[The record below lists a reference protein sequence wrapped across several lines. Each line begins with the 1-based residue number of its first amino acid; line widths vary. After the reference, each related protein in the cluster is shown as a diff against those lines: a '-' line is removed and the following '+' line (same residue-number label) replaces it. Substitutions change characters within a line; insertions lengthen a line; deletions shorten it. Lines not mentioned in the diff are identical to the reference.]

1 MKVKSSAMHQK
12 SLLKIVLP
20 SARSLLAIHIALLI
34 ALSCT
39 LVLAQKKQQQ
49 KLPSPEKI
57 VDNYLKAIGGKKR
70 VAAIKDTS
78 FEWAVMEQGQ
88 PVGNIQ
94 VRTKAPAAVRVDVHA
109 GSVESTNAVN
119 SSTVWEEVSL
129 NNDAA
134 NKKVQTLTGVD
145 ANVAKIESLLLASRF
160 VNYKKLNLLART
172 VMLDESGSE
181 PAYVVEFSSRNGA
194 RLRCWFGQ
202 SSKLL
207 LKIER
212 GKTHSQFADY
222 RAEQGILEPHRMEGN
237 SIALSNGQTL
247 VLQSVRYN
255 TGLSDALF
263 DPPGGAE
270 PIDIGA
276 LLREV
281 DRNQEQVEERVGD
294 YTYTEKRTERK
305 INGRGE
311 VTEEIVRVYEIYPIP
326 NRESVRKLISEN
338 GVPLSAE
345 KAAKEEKRVTEELEK
360 AQQEREKAAQKR
372 ARELERQKGKPAKEE
387 EDDVGIADFLRAAE
401 MVSPRREKLRERDAI
416 VFDFRP
422 RVGYKPKNS
431 TESIISKL
439 TGIMWIDP
447 VDKQVMRLEAR
458 LVESYKMGGGLLA
471 SVRPGTAFVFEQKR
485 MDDGVWLPVF
495 SQVNVS
501 AKILL
506 FKSLDL
512 NIMQEFSNYQKF
524 NSSFDDYKLTTPE
537 NKTKPPSNP

>member
-1 MKVKSSAMHQK
+1 MHQK
-12 SLLKIVLP
+12 SLLEIVLP
-20 SARSLLAIHIALLI
+20 SARRLLAVHIALLI
-34 ALSCT
+34 LLSCIPA
-39 LVLAQKKQQQ
+39 LAQKKQQ
-49 KLPSPEKI
+49 KLPSPDKI
-57 VDNYLKAIGGKKR
+57 VDNYLKAVGGKKR
-70 VAAIKDTS
+70 VAAVKDTS

-88 PVGNIQ
+88 PVGNIE
-94 VRTKAPAAVRVDVHA
+94 VRTKAPAAVRVDVRA
-109 GSVESTNAVN
+109 GGVESTNAVN

-129 NNDAA
+129 NKDDS

-145 ANVAKIESLLLASRF
+145 ANVAKIEALLLASRF

-172 VMLDESGSE
+172 VTLDESGSE
-181 PAYVVEFSSRNGA
+181 PAYVIEFSSRNGA

-202 SSKLL
+202 SGKLL

-212 GKTHSQFADY
+212 GKTYSQFADY
-222 RAEQGILEPHRMEGN
+222 RAEQQGILEPHRMEGN
-237 SIALSNGQTL
+237 SIALGSGQTL

-263 DPPGGAE
+263 DPPRGAE
-270 PIDIGA
+270 TIDIGA

-311 VTEEIVRVYEIYPIP
+311 VTEETVKVFEIYPIP
-326 NRESVRKLISEN
+326 NRDSVRKLVSEN
-338 GVPLSAE
+338 GVPLSVE

-360 AQQEREKAAQKR
+360 AQREREKAAQKR

-387 EDDVGIADFLRAAE
+387 EADVGIADFLRAAE
-401 MVSPRREKLRERDAI
+401 MVSPRRERLREREAI

-439 TGIMWIDP
+439 TGVMWIDP

-495 SQVNVS
+495 AQVNIS
-501 AKILL
+501 AKVLI
-506 FKSLDL
+506 FKGIDL

-524 NSSFDDYKLTTPE
+524 NSSFDDYKLTAPE
-537 NKTKPPSNP
+537 NKGQPPSNP

>member
-1 MKVKSSAMHQK
+1 MKVKSSAMYRK
-12 SLLKIVLP
+12 FLLKIALP
-20 SARSLLAIHIALLI
+20 SARSLLAIQIALLI
-34 ALSCT
+34 LLSCMPA
-39 LVLAQKKQQQ
+39 LAQKKQ

-70 VAAIKDTS
+70 VAAVKDTS

-94 VRTKAPAAVRVDVHA
+94 VKTKAPAAVRVDVRA
-109 GSVESTNAVN
+109 GGLESTNAVN

-129 NNDAA
+129 DAS

-145 ANVAKIESLLLASRF
+145 ANVAKIEALLLASRF

-181 PAYVVEFSSRNGA
+181 PAYVIEFSSRNGA

-212 GKTHSQFADY
+212 GKTYSQFGDY
-222 RAEQGILEPHRMEGN
+222 RAEQGILEPHRMDGN
-237 SIALSNGQTL
+237 SIALNNGQTL

-263 DPPGGAE
+263 DPPRGAE
-270 PIDIGA
+270 AIDIGA

-311 VTEEIVRVYEIYPIP
+311 VTEEIVKVFEIYPIP
-326 NRESVRKLISEN
+326 NRDSVRKLVSEN

-360 AQQEREKAAQKR
+360 AQREREKAAQKR

-387 EDDVGIADFLRAAE
+387 EEDVGIADFLRAAE
-401 MVSPRREKLRERDAI
+401 MVSPRRERLREREAI

-439 TGIMWIDP
+439 TGIVWIDP

-495 SQVNVS
+495 SQVNIS

-524 NSSFDDYKLTTPE
+524 NSSFDDYKLTAPE
-537 NKTKPPSNP
+537 NKSKPPSNP

>member
-1 MKVKSSAMHQK
+1 MHQK
-12 SLLKIVLP
+12 SLLKIVLS
-20 SARSLLAIHIALLI
+20 SARRLLAIHIALLI
-34 ALSCT
+34 ALSCMPAF
-39 LVLAQKKQQQ
+39 AQKKQ

-88 PVGNIQ
+88 SVGNIQ
-94 VRTKAPAAVRVDVHA
+94 VRTKAPAAVRVDVRA

-129 NNDAA
+129 DAS
-134 NKKVQTLTGVD
+134 NRKVQTLTGVD

-172 VMLDESGSE
+172 VMLDETGGE
-181 PAYVVEFSSRNGA
+181 PAYVIEFSSRNGA

-212 GKTHSQFADY
+212 GKTYSQFADY

-237 SIALSNGQTL
+237 SIAPGNGQTL

-263 DPPGGAE
+263 DPPRGAE

-311 VTEEIVRVYEIYPIP
+311 VTEEIVKVFEIYPIP
-326 NRESVRKLISEN
+326 NRDSVRKLVSEN
-338 GVPLSAE
+338 GAPLSAE

-360 AQQEREKAAQKR
+360 AQREREKAAQKR
-372 ARELERQKGKPAKEE
+372 ALELERQKGKPAKEE

-401 MVSPRREKLRERDAI
+401 MVSPRRERLRERDAI

-439 TGIMWIDP
+439 TGIVWIDP
-447 VDKQVMRLEAR
+447 LDKQVMRLEAR

-524 NSSFDDYKLTTPE
+524 NSSFDDYKLTAPE
-537 NKTKPPSNP
+537 NKSRPPSNP